1 MEERCACGKSSA
13 EHDSCGHDHA
23 TAHGKESPTAAEA
36 YKAQNDVILHRGY
49 GAAHGDKCFTSAV
62 VATAHDGTI
71 LAASIDE
78 YLFVEADR
86 AGMVGVPNSDAALA
100 KGYGEGQVL
109 ISKRHNNE
117 AYSRMMQEQGPATVP
132 WLTSMRALEAYCVGK
147 RPAEL
152 ANAGLEAVSGATLV
166 DTPNYFKLVAEV
178 ACNIGPTTTGSYA
191 GDGADLKLGRVN
203 ASAHGPKAFAEAVTL
218 VQGDVIVA
226 ASIDEFL
233 FIDASI
239 PGWSPVPNSDKA
251 FGKGCAPGVA
261 LMSKWMNSDLYSA
274 MIREHAPSVV
284 LWADSMAAIESFLAG
299 MKIDEA
305 KVEGPDAVS
314 GATLM
319 DTAGYVR
326 AAALAGRE
334 A

>member
-1 MEERCACGKSSA
+1 MEGRCACGKSAA

-23 TAHGKESPTAAEA
+23 AVHGQESPATAQT
-36 YKAQNDVILHRGY
+36 YKAQNCVTLHRGY

-62 VATAHDGTI
+62 VAMSHDGII

-100 KGYGEGQVL
+100 KGYKEGQVL
-109 ISKRHNNE
+109 ISKRHNDE
-117 AYSRMMQEQGPATVP
+117 AYSRMMQEQGPASVP
-132 WLTSMRALEAYCVGK
+132 WLASMRALEAYCVGK
-147 RPAEL
+147 RPSEL
-152 ANAGLEAVSGATLV
+152 AHSGLEAVSGATLV
-166 DTPNYFKLVAEV
+166 DTPHYFKLVAEV
-178 ACNIGPTTTGSYA
+178 ACNMGPTTTGSYV
-191 GDGADLKLGRVN
+191 GDGSDLKLGRAN
-203 ASAHGPKAFAEAVTL
+203 GSAHGPKAFAEAVTL

-233 FIDASI
+233 FVDASL

-251 FGKGCAPGVA
+251 FGKACAPGVA

-274 MIREHAPSVV
+274 MIREYAPSVV
-284 LWADSMAAIESFLAG
+284 LWADSCAAIESFLAG
-299 MKIDEA
+299 RKIAQAEA
-305 KVEGPDAVS
+305 KGPDAVS
-314 GATLM
+314 GATLL

-326 AAALAGRE
+326 AAAQAARE